1 MNKLTYT
8 LLAATA
14 LTTSFGFAGPAS
26 AAAIQ
31 TGFNIDA
38 GTAPIADTG
47 DVTNA
52 AFISAGAPDTAVAIL
67 AGDNTGLVAN
77 QTIILTDPTPVTLG
91 ATFTKSYDTSVGDF
105 LESLTVTDVTPGT
118 HSRGVSASGTI
129 TETHVT
135 SGSQL
140 TPSAVFY
147 SAAYTQNG
155 GPNAEINVSFNNS
168 TTPPAPPPA
177 PPGVPEPASMALL
190 GTALVGLG
198 ALRRRR
204 RS

>member
-14 LTTSFGFAGPAS
+14 LTTSFGFAGTAH
-26 AAAIQ
+26 AAAIK
-31 TGFNIDA
+31 TAFNINA
-38 GTAPIADTG
+38 SNPPIANTG
-47 DVTNA
+47 DVTTA
-52 AFISAGAPDTAVAIL
+52 TFISAGALDTASGIL
-67 AGDNTGLVAN
+67 AGDNTGLVAG
-77 QTIILTDPTPVTLG
+77 QTITLTDPTPVTFG
-91 ATFTKSYDTSVGDF
+91 ATFTKQYDTSIGDF
-105 LESLTVTDVTPGT
+105 LEALTVTDVTPGP
-118 HSRGVSASGTI
+118 HSRGISASGTI
-129 TETHVT
+129 TETHVN
-135 SGSQL
+135 SGSLL

-155 GPNAEINVSFNNS
+155 GPGAEINVSFNDS
-168 TTPPAPPPA
+168 TTPPPPPPA

-204 RS
+204 RG